1 MPLLKRLQFLL
12 PRWRRAAERDIDD
25 ELRSIRAMAGPN
37 ELGNLTLA
45 AEDARAELGWLRLE
59 QTLNDV
65 RYALRTLRKSP
76 GFAIVGILSLAIGI
90 GANTAIFTLIDAV
103 MWRSLPVQH
112 PETLF
117 FLDQRPVG
125 SAAPELGFSY
135 QQYTLIR
142 DHNDVVNLAAY
153 STVPL
158 NVAIS
163 GHQEPNAQG
172 QLVSGAYFSLL
183 GISPAAGRLLGLE
196 DDRVPM
202 GHPVAVLSYGYWKRR
217 FARDPAA
224 IGSQISIS
232 GVPFTVVGVTPPEF
246 FGVEVGTSP
255 ELFLPL
261 MMQPAVIPVAENL
274 LDDPHNFM
282 TWLNVLARLKPGI
295 AGPDALARLS
305 RIAEVADWR
314 PRDKSKGGTPVD
326 VTLGFTSAATG
337 LSDLRTQFSIPL
349 RVLSALVALVLLL
362 ACANCGGLMLARGVA
377 RRSEFALRLALGAR
391 RGRLVRQVLVE
402 GVILAILAGLCG
414 AGLAY
419 LATRLLVLYVSAGRT
434 AVVLDLAPD
443 SQVLVFTAAVSVVA
457 GVLFAAAPALRA
469 SRVDA
474 ASFGRRDLSTSRA
487 STAGVQ
493 PGRLLVIVQVALSLL
508 LLAAAG
514 LFVRSLQRLSAHQ
527 PPIDRAQVLV
537 VRVEPRGSDQ
547 RGVPGTSARLDR
559 IYRDLVARVERIPG
573 VSAAGL
579 ARSAPLTPIGYA
591 ERFTLTSGQTVRI
604 PTLMIYPH
612 YLHAMGL
619 SIVNGRDFGDADLR
633 PDAPY
638 GVVVN
643 ETFVREVL
651 RGQPALGS
659 GNGIMKPAGF
669 SNGAL
674 PLNIIGVV
682 ADSPYPNLR
691 EAPGPIIY
699 QTFLQTQTG
708 RGQMVLHVRVSG
720 DTSRVAPQVRDAVQS
735 IDKDVPMFA
744 VHSLEEEVDGALV
757 RERLIATLSA
767 FFGGVA
773 LLLVC
778 IGLYGVISFSV
789 SRRTAEIGVRMALG
803 AERQGVAW
811 MVARQSLVLVGSG
824 LFLGLPTAWIASR
837 LAEGSLA
844 SLLFEMAPT
853 DPITIAGA
861 AVVLVVVGLC
871 AAWLPA
877 RRAARIDPAIA
888 LRAE

>member
-1 MPLLKRLQFLL
+1 MPLLKRLPFLL
-12 PRWRRAAERDIDD
+12 PWRRRAAERDIED
-25 ELRSIRAMAGPN
+25 ELRSITAIAGPD
-37 ELGNLTLA
+37 ELGNLTLV
-45 AEDARAELGWLRLE
+45 AEDARAELGWVRLE
-59 QTLNDV
+59 QTLSDV
-65 RYALRTLRKSP
+65 RYAFRSLRKSP

-103 MWRSLPVQH
+103 MWRSLPIQQ
-112 PETLF
+112 PDTLL
-117 FLDQRPVG
+117 FLDQRQFG

-153 STVPL
+153 STVPM
-158 NVAIS
+158 NVAIG
-163 GHQEPNAQG
+163 GHQEPSAQG
-172 QLVSGAYFSLL
+172 QVVSGMYFSLL
-183 GISPAAGRLLGLE
+183 GIRPAAGRLLGAD

-232 GVPFTVVGVTPPEF
+232 GVPFTIVGVTPAEF

-255 ELFLPL
+255 QLFLPL
-261 MMQPAVIPVAENL
+261 MMQPAVMPAAENL

-295 AGPDALARLS
+295 TGPDAVARLS
-305 RIAEVADWR
+305 RVAEVADWR
-314 PRDKSKGGTPVD
+314 PRDKFRGGTPLNA
-326 VTLGFTSAATG
+326 TLGFTSAATG
-337 LSDLRTQFSIPL
+337 LSDLRAEFSMPL
-349 RVLSALVALVLLL
+349 RVLSALVALVLLV
-362 ACANCGGLMLARGVA
+362 ACTNCGGLMLARGVA

-391 RGRLVRQVLVE
+391 RERLVRQVLVE
-402 GVILAILAGLCG
+402 GLILAMLAGVCG
-414 AGLAY
+414 IGLAY
-419 LATRLLVLYVSAGRT
+419 LATHLLVVYVSAGRT
-434 AVVLDLAPD
+434 PVVLDLVPD
-443 SQVLVFTAAVSVVA
+443 AHVLVFTAAISVLA
-457 GVLFAAAPALRA
+457 GVLFATAPALRA
-469 SRVDA
+469 SHVDA
-474 ASFGRRDLSTSRA
+474 TSFGRRDLPTSRA
-487 STAGVQ
+487 STAGLQ

-508 LLAAAG
+508 LLVAAG
-514 LFVRSLQRLSAHQ
+514 LFVRSLQRLSAQQ
-527 PPIDRAQVLV
+527 PKIDRGQVLI

-547 RGVPGTSARLDR
+547 RGIPGTSARLDR
-559 IYRDLVARVERIPG
+559 IYRDLLARVEGIPG
-573 VSAAGL
+573 VSAAGM
-579 ARSAPLTPIGYA
+579 ARSSPLTPIGYA
-591 ERFTLTSGQTVRI
+591 ERFTLTSGETVRI

-612 YLHAMGL
+612 YLHALGL
-619 SIVNGRDFGDADLR
+619 SIVKGRDFGDVDLQ

-643 ETFVREVL
+643 ETFVRDVL
-651 RGQPALGS
+651 GGQPALGS
-659 GNGIMKPAGF
+659 GHGIMKPLGF
-669 SNGAL
+669 SNAAL

-720 DTSRVAPQVRDAVQS
+720 DTSRVAPQVRDAVQI

-744 VHSLEEEVDGALV
+744 VHSLAEEVDGALV
-757 RERLIATLSA
+757 RERLIATLST

-778 IGLYGVISFSV
+778 IGLYGVMSFSV

-803 AERQGVAW
+803 AERHGVAW
-811 MVARQSLVLVGSG
+811 MVARQTLVLVSSG
-824 LFLGLPTAWIASR
+824 LLLGLPAAWIVSR
-837 LAEGSLA
+837 VAERSLA
-844 SLLFEMAPT
+844 GLLFELAPN

-861 AVVLVVVGLC
+861 AIVLVVVGLC